1 MTIDADALAQ
11 RIGARV
17 KQERAA
23 LGWSLDRLAAQ
34 SGVSR
39 RMLVNVEQGA
49 TNPSIAT
56 LLRLSDALGIGLPEL
71 VDPRRARPRCACV
84 APASWIRCGAALT
97 AAPPC
102 SRRAPSRRPSSSC
115 GTGPSAPVTSTVSDP
130 HRRGT
135 RELLLVLPGAVVAR
149 PWSETGRTCSR
160 PATPPASTAT
170 WATPTRNPS
179 RSRGARFAL
188 TVFEPDV
195 GSEVPS

>member
-1 MTIDADALAQ
+1 MTTDADTLSL

-17 KQERAA
+17 KQERTA

-71 VDPRRARPRCACV
+71 VDPGERTPLRVRRAGELHPVWRGENG
-84 APASWIRCGAALT
+84 GAALL
-97 AAPPC
+97 AAGTEPPNVVELWDW
-102 SRRAPSRRPSSSC
+102 
-115 GTGPSAPVTSTVSDP
+115 TLGPGDEHISDP

-135 RELLLVLPGAVVAR
+135 RELLLVLQGRVLVRAGDREDVLAAGDSASFHGDVVHGYA
-149 PWSETGRTCSR
+149 
-160 PATPPASTAT
+160 
-170 WATPTRNPS
+170 NPS
-179 RSRGARFAL
+179 RHRGARFAL
-188 TVFEPDV
+188 TVLEPDI
-195 GSEVPS
+195 GSEVTS

>member
-71 VDPRRARPRCACV
+71 VDPGERTTLRVRRSGELDPVWRGDHG
-84 APASWIRCGAALT
+84 GAAVL
-97 AAPPC
+97 AAGTEPP
-102 SRRAPSRRPSSSC
+102 
-115 GTGPSAPVTSTVSDP
+115 TVVELWDWTLGPGDEHVSDP
-130 HRRGT
+130 HKRGT
-135 RELLLVLPGAVVAR
+135 RELLLVLQGRVALRVGDREDVLSAGDSASFHGDVVHAY
-149 PWSETGRTCSR
+149 
-160 PATPPASTAT
+160 A
-170 WATPTRNPS
+170 NPS